1 MVNIRSIREIFA
13 ELENPD
19 RDQVYKREMV
29 RYFFVANERAYSY
42 QLEKIKDQIKRIVGQ
57 QFKKDIG
64 HEDIYVFGVDDGRE
78 IVDLFG
84 LLQYNG
90 KVVIATDKQ
99 VFYDYRTYLH

>member
-1 MVNIRSIREIFA
+1 MREIFA
-13 ELENPD
+13 ELENPN
-19 RDQVYKREMV
+19 RNQLYKRELV
-29 RYFFVANERAYSY
+29 RYFFVANDKSYSY
-42 QLEKIKDQIKRIVGQ
+42 QLDRIKDQIKKIVGQ

-64 HEDIYVFGVDDGRE
+64 HEDVYLFAADDARE

-90 KVVIATDKQ
+90 KLVITTDKQ